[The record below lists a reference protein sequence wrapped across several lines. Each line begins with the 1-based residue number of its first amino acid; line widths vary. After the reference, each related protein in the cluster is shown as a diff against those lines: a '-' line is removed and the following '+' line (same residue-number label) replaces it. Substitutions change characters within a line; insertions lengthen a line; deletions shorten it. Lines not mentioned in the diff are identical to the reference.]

1 MDSLDALLKLTAL
14 ERLPRSGWLLAGV
27 KEAEP
32 IAAHGLGT
40 CLVALALGPKV
51 EPELD
56 LDRTV
61 SLAAL
66 HDAPE
71 ALLTDLPK
79 VASELLPPGAK
90 RSAEERAA
98 EELLAPLSSAALSR
112 WREYHAGETREA
124 RFVKLCDKLQMG
136 VRALAYTQHGARG
149 LDDFRRSM
157 EELDASEFAPCSE
170 LRTKL
175 LAAFEKQMPSGS
187 TE

>member
-1 MDSLDALLKLTAL
+1 MDSLNALLKLTAL
-14 ERLPRSGWLLAGV
+14 ERLPRSGWLLAGLSQ
-27 KEAEP
+27 AEP

-51 EPELD
+51 EPPLD

-79 VASELLPPGAK
+79 VAAQLLPPGAK
-90 RSAEERAA
+90 RQAEERAA
-98 EELLAPLSSAALSR
+98 QELLAPLSKAAHDR
-112 WREYHAGETREA
+112 WQEFHDGKTREA
-124 RFVKLCDKLQMG
+124 RFVRLCDKLQMG
-136 VRALAYTQHGARG
+136 VRALAYVKSGTRG

-157 EELDASEFAPCSE
+157 EELDASEFEPCDQ
-170 LRTKL
+170 LRQNL
-175 LAAFEKQMPSGS
+175 LTAFAALMPDAGS
-187 TE
+187 

>member
-1 MDSLDALLKLTAL
+1 MDSLDALIKLTAL
-14 ERLPRSGWLLAGV
+14 ERLPRSGWLLAGLQ
-27 KEAEP
+27 EAEP

-79 VASELLPPGAK
+79 VASE
-90 RSAEERAA
+90 
-98 EELLAPLSSAALSR
+98 
-112 WREYHAGETREA
+112 
-124 RFVKLCDKLQMG
+124 
-136 VRALAYTQHGARG
+136 
-149 LDDFRRSM
+149 
-157 EELDASEFAPCSE
+157 
-170 LRTKL
+170 
-175 LAAFEKQMPSGS
+175 
-187 TE
+187 